1 MRGICERCEV
11 SPTSDGAAFI
21 CSDECTFCPEC
32 TAATAG
38 TCPECGGEP
47 VARPRRTT

>member
-1 MRGICERCEV
+1 MRGICERREV

-47 VARPRRTT
+47 VARPRRTI